1 MHEVPTLRNVAGLPS
16 KPNALADSALI
27 MIDCQN
33 TYREGIMALSGVEA
47 ALAEG
52 QRLLEHARRL
62 GVPVIHIQHDAGP
75 GSPYDIRAEIG
86 RIAGIV
92 APAGAEPVL
101 VKNYPSSFVGT
112 DLHER
117 LQKLG
122 VKNLVV
128 AGFMTHMCVN
138 STVRG
143 AFDLGYAATVVAK
156 ATATRPLPLPT
167 GKVVSAEAVQD
178 SSLAAMGDLFAVVV
192 ESADEVVAPPS

>member
-1 MHEVPTLRNVAGLPS
+1 MRV
-16 KPNALADSALI
+16 
-27 MIDCQN
+27 
-33 TYREGIMALSGVEA
+33 
-47 ALAEG
+47 
-52 QRLLEHARRL
+52 
-62 GVPVIHIQHDAGP
+62 P

-143 AFDLGYAATVVAK
+143 AFNLGYAATVVAK

-167 GKVVSAEAVQD
+167 GKVVSAEAVQTRAWRRWAIC
-178 SSLAAMGDLFAVVV
+178 SRSWSNPPTRSWPHRREPAPRPAKGAAGRDGVRALGVDRL
-192 ESADEVVAPPS
+192 SGLR